1 MLQDPPSTAKQCV
14 EETLASVVE
23 LLSEEDHH
31 PTPGGPDTSQA
42 HQVEEGRPPPPQVG
56 LEVSPDYVT
65 LNVEKTVPNKY
76 VYEHVDDACR
86 VNTVAFPPAC
96 ARTSFHSDSCTDILN
111 QSYLLL
117 AEPHTDRL
125 DYRVA
130 GNLYTNLEDMTN
142 NKG

>member
-42 HQVEEGRPPPPQVG
+42 HQVEEGRPPPQVG